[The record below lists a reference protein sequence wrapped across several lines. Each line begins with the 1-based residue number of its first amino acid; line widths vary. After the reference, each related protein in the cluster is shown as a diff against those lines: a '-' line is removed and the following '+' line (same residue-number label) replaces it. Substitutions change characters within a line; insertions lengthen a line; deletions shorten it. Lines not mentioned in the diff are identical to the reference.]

1 MNQSLVIA
9 LIPYVV
15 PFLVA
20 LAVAFGKLLLDKLPT
35 AQRQEASALIQAAVL
50 AADHMSP
57 GDQDAADALIGQVL
71 SAAHVKV
78 PAPVVQAFTHAAL
91 SSLPP
96 VDPSPPHVGFVPNVS
111 PELAPSPASRS
122 RSL

>member
-1 MNQSLVIA
+1 MNQALLLA

-20 LAVAFGKLLLDKLPT
+20 LAVAFGKLLLDQLP
-35 AQRQEASALIQAAVL
+35 ASQRREADALIQAAVL
-50 AADHMSP
+50 AAEHMSP
-57 GDQDAADALIGQVL
+57 GDQQAADALIAQVL

-91 SSLPP
+91 AALPP
-96 VDPSPPHVGFVPNVS
+96 VDAVQPPVGF
-111 PELAPSPASRS
+111 APSLQAG
-122 RSL
+122 